1 MVTAKKDNDFPLYI
15 GIFFF
20 SGSVLLF
27 ELSLMRV
34 FSILQW
40 NFLAFMIISIAFL
53 GYGASGTFLSAF
65 SSLLKKAEGV
75 KLYKYLLFFS
85 LLFSLGSLFSLFIIS
100 KIPFDLYR
108 ITTDR
113 YQFLYLV
120 IYYLAIATPFFF
132 AGLCISLAISK
143 LPEKINKIY
152 FCDLGGASI
161 GCISFLVLANYLSF
175 NHLLIIPPLFSFIAS
190 FLFALKL
197 KDNRSIIYIVGI
209 LIFIILFCGTERF
222 YSFSINP
229 YKSLFTLLRYPNSR
243 IIDLQENSFA
253 RLEVVESEG
262 VKYAPGLSLNFSGE
276 IPEQLGL
283 VTDGD
288 GLSAITRLE
297 GEDDL
302 EGLGKISFSDYISSA
317 LGFHLI
323 KDIDNSRK
331 TLIIGPG
338 GGLDILGGI
347 YNGTE
352 VIWGIEMNPNVK
364 ILLQKNYSDYSG
376 NIYNRKGIEIL
387 SGEGRSVLKGL
398 EQKFDLIQI
407 SLIGS
412 SNTASGGFYSI
423 SENYLYTVEGFID
436 FWQHLSKGGN
446 LSITRW
452 LKFPPREIVRL
463 CSISLEALSRIGIEK
478 PENHLAV
485 IRSWATS
492 TLILSKK
499 EIEEEEIRIIKD
511 FCNKRNFDTV
521 YFPGIKAEDANTNH
535 ILEQSYYYQEID
547 QLVNS
552 FKKDELKDFYDSYFF
567 NVSAVTDNQPYFF
580 YTLKWQNI
588 PKIIKSTG
596 NWQSLIE
603 WGNLIIF
610 ATFLQGIIFS
620 IIFIFLPLILKGL
633 PVSKRK
639 VKIPFLLYFASLG
652 LGYMLLE
659 ISFIQKFILYLTNPA
674 YSTSII
680 IFAFLFFS
688 GLGSFY
694 SKKIEKNYIGSLKII
709 ILSLCG
715 LLILYQFILPYVF
728 NTTLKYSLLIR
739 IFITVVLIFPLGFL
753 MGMPFPLGIKL
764 VNSINQGKEKG
775 LIPWLWATNSF
786 CSIIASV
793 SAVIIAIFFGFR
805 AVATLA
811 TLAYLFAFLSINYS
825 KYYFCRSALDAEY
838 INTTLAKN
846 RFPLSRE

>member
-1 MVTAKKDNDFPLYI
+1 MDIMVTAKKDNDFPLYI

-20 SGSVLLF
+20 STSVLLF

-40 NFLAFMIISIAFL
+40 NYLAFMIISIAFL
-53 GYGASGTFLSAF
+53 GYGASGTFLSVF
-65 SSLLKKAEGV
+65 SSILKIAEGK

-85 LLFSLGSLFSLFIIS
+85 LLFSSGSLLSIFVIS
-100 KIPFDLYR
+100 KVPFDLYR

-113 YQFLYLV
+113 YQLIYLG
-120 IYYLAIATPFFF
+120 IYYLAIAMPFFF
-132 AGLCISLAISK
+132 AGICISLAISK

-161 GCISFLVLANYLSF
+161 GCISFLVLANYISLS
-175 NHLLIIPPLFSFIAS
+175 HLLIIPPLLSFLAS
-190 FLFALKL
+190 FLFSLKL
-197 KDNRSIIYIVGI
+197 KDKRSIIYIAGI
-209 LIFIILFCGTERF
+209 FVFIILFSGAESF
-222 YSFSINP
+222 YSLPINP
-229 YKSLFTLLRYPNSR
+229 YKSVFTLLRYPNSQ
-243 IIDLQENSFA
+243 IIDRQENSFA

-297 GEDDL
+297 GENDL
-302 EGLGKISFSDYISSA
+302 ESLEKIEFSDYISSA

-323 KDIDNSRK
+323 GDKRK
-331 TLIIGPG
+331 VLIIGPG

-347 YNGTE
+347 YNKAE
-352 VIWGIEMNPNVK
+352 EIWGIEMNPDVK
-364 ILLQKNYSDYSG
+364 ILLQNNYADYSG
-376 NIYNRKGIEIL
+376 NIYNREGIKIL
-387 SGEGRSVLKGL
+387 TGEGRSVLKGL

-412 SNTASGGFYSI
+412 SNTASGGFHSI

-436 FWQHLSKGGN
+436 FWQHLSDGGS
-446 LSITRW
+446 LSVTRW

-463 CSISLEALSRIGIEK
+463 CSISLEALSRMGIER

-499 EIEEEEIRIIKD
+499 EIGEEEIRIIKD
-511 FCNKRNFDTV
+511 FCDKRNFDTV
-521 YFPGIKAEDANTNH
+521 YFPGIKEEDANINH

-552 FKKDELKDFYDSYFF
+552 FKGDELKDFYDSYFF

-580 YTLKWQNI
+580 YTLKWENI
-588 PKIIKSTG
+588 PKIIKSTA
-596 NWQSLIE
+596 NWQPLVE

-610 ATFLQGIIFS
+610 VTFIQGIIFS
-620 IIFIFLPLILKGL
+620 IIFIFLPLILKRF
-633 PVSKRK
+633 PATKRK
-639 VKIPFLLYFASLG
+639 AKVPFLLYFASLG

-659 ISFIQKFILYLTNPA
+659 ISFIQKFILYLTNPS

-680 IFAFLFFS
+680 IFSFLFFS

-694 SKKIEKNYIGSLKII
+694 SKKMEKNYIGSLKII
-709 ILSLCG
+709 ILTLCVI
-715 LLILYQFILPYVF
+715 LLLYQIILPHIF
-728 NTTLKYSLLIR
+728 NTTLKYSLLVR
-739 IFITVVLIFPLGFL
+739 ILITIGLIFPLGFL
-753 MGMPFPLGIKL
+753 MGMPFPLGIRL
-764 VNSINQGKEKG
+764 VSSINQGKEKG

-793 SAVIIAIFFGFR
+793 SAVIIALFFGFKV
-805 AVATLA
+805 VAILA
-811 TLAYLFAFLSINYS
+811 ALAYLFGFLSINYS
-825 KYYFCRSALDAEY
+825 RKIIF
-838 INTTLAKN
+838 
-846 RFPLSRE
+846 

>member
-1 MVTAKKDNDFPLYI
+1 MDIMVTAKKDNDFPLYI

-20 SGSVLLF
+20 STSVLLF

-40 NFLAFMIISIAFL
+40 NYLAFMIISIAFL
-53 GYGASGTFLSAF
+53 GYGASGTFLSVF
-65 SSLLKKAEGV
+65 SSILKRAEG
-75 KLYKYLLFFS
+75 KNLYKYLLFFS
-85 LLFSLGSLFSLFIIS
+85 LLFSLGSLFSIFVIS
-100 KIPFDLYR
+100 KVPFDLYR
-108 ITTDR
+108 VITDR
-113 YQFLYLV
+113 YQLLYLV
-120 IYYLAIATPFFF
+120 IYYLAIAIPFFF
-132 AGLCISLAISK
+132 AGICISLAISK

-161 GCISFLVLANYLSF
+161 GCISFLVLANYISLSR
-175 NHLLIIPPLFSFIAS
+175 LLIIPPLFSFLAS
-190 FLFALKL
+190 FLFSLKL
-197 KDNRSIIYIVGI
+197 KDKRSIIYIVGI
-209 LIFIILFCGTERF
+209 FVFIILFSGAESF
-222 YSFSINP
+222 YSFPINP

-243 IIDLQENSFA
+243 IIDRQENGVA
-253 RLEVVESEG
+253 RLEVVESGG

-276 IPEQLGL
+276 IPAQLGL
-283 VTDGD
+283 VTDSD

-297 GEDDL
+297 EGDDSEAL
-302 EGLGKISFSDYISSA
+302 KKIEFSDYISSA
-317 LGFHLI
+317 LGFHLVR
-323 KDIDNSRK
+323 DTDNQEK
-331 TLIIGPG
+331 ILIIGPG

-347 YNGTE
+347 YNETE
-352 VIWGIEMNPNVK
+352 EIWGIEMNPDVK
-364 ILLQKNYSDYSG
+364 ILLQNNYSDYSG
-376 NIYNRKGIEIL
+376 NIYNRAGIKIL
-387 SGEGRSVLKGL
+387 TGEGRSVLKGL

-423 SENYLYTVEGFID
+423 SENYLYTVEGFMD
-436 FWQHLSKGGN
+436 FWQHLSDEGN

-463 CSISLEALSRIGIEK
+463 CSISLEALSQMGIER

-499 EIEEEEIRIIKD
+499 EIGEEEIRIIKD
-511 FCNKRNFDTV
+511 FCDERNFDTV
-521 YFPGIKAEDANTNH
+521 YFPGIKEEDANINH
-535 ILEQSYYYQEID
+535 VLEESYYYQEIN

-552 FKKDELKDFYDSYFF
+552 FKEDELKDFYNSYFF

-580 YTLKWQNI
+580 YTLKWKNI
-588 PKIIKSTG
+588 PKIIKSTA
-596 NWQSLIE
+596 NWQPLIE

-620 IIFIFLPLILKGL
+620 IVFIFLPLIFKKSPLNKKTGGI
-633 PVSKRK
+633 
-639 VKIPFLLYFASLG
+639 KIPFLLYFASLG

-680 IFAFLFFS
+680 IFSFLFFS

-694 SKKIEKNYIGSLKII
+694 SKKMEKNYIGSLKII
-709 ILSLCG
+709 ILTLCVI
-715 LLILYQFILPYVF
+715 LLLYQIILPHIF
-728 NTTLKYSLLIR
+728 NTTLKYSLLVR
-739 IFITVVLIFPLGFL
+739 ILITLGLIFPLGFL

-764 VNSINQGKEKG
+764 VSSINQGKEKG

-793 SAVIIAIFFGFR
+793 SAVIIALFFGFKV
-805 AVATLA
+805 VAILA
-811 TLAYLFAFLSINYS
+811 ALVYLFGFLSINYS
-825 KYYFCRSALDAEY
+825 RKIIF
-838 INTTLAKN
+838 
-846 RFPLSRE
+846 

>member
-1 MVTAKKDNDFPLYI
+1 MNTMVMSKKDSDFSLYT

-20 SGSVLLF
+20 STSVLLF

-40 NFLAFMIISIAFL
+40 NYLAFMIISIAFL
-53 GYGASGTFLSAF
+53 GYGASGTFLSVF
-65 SSLLKKAEGV
+65 SSVLKRAEG
-75 KLYKYLLFFS
+75 KNLYKYLLFFS
-85 LLFSLGSLFSLFIIS
+85 LLFSLGSLLSIFVIS

-113 YQFLYLV
+113 YQLIYLG

-132 AGLCISLAISK
+132 AGICISLAISK

-152 FCDLGGASI
+152 FCDLSGASI
-161 GCISFLVLANYLSF
+161 GCISFLVLANYISLS
-175 NHLLIIPPLFSFIAS
+175 HLLIIPPLLSFLAS
-190 FLFALKL
+190 FLFSLKL
-197 KDNRSIIYIVGI
+197 KDKRTIIYVVGI
-209 LIFIILFCGTERF
+209 FVFIILFSGAESF
-222 YSFSINP
+222 YSFPINP
-229 YKSLFTLLRYPNSR
+229 YKSLFTLLRYPDSR
-243 IIDLQENSFA
+243 IIDRQENSFA

-262 VKYAPGLSLNFSGE
+262 VKYAPGLSLNFPGE

-297 GEDDL
+297 GEDNL
-302 EGLGKISFSDYISSA
+302 EGLKKIEFSDYISSA
-317 LGFHLI
+317 LGFHLTGD
-323 KDIDNSRK
+323 KGDI
-331 TLIIGPG
+331 LIIGPG

-347 YNGTE
+347 YNETE
-352 VIWGIEMNPNVK
+352 EIWGIEMNPDVK
-364 ILLQKNYSDYSG
+364 NLLQGNYADYSG
-376 NIYNRKGIEIL
+376 NIYNREGIKIL
-387 SGEGRSVLKGL
+387 TGEGRSVLKGL

-436 FWQHLSKGGN
+436 FWQHLSDGGK
-446 LSITRW
+446 LGITRW

-463 CSISLEALSRIGIEK
+463 CSISLEALSRMGIEK

-499 EIEEEEIRIIKD
+499 EIGEEEIRAIKD
-511 FCNKRNFDTV
+511 FCDERNFDTV
-521 YFPGIKAEDANTNH
+521 YFPGIKEEEANTNH
-535 ILEQSYYYQEID
+535 ILEQSYYYQEIE

-552 FKKDELKDFYDSYFF
+552 FKEDELKDFYDSYFF

-596 NWQSLIE
+596 NWQALIE

-620 IIFIFLPLILKGL
+620 IIFIFLPLILKRL
-633 PVSKRK
+633 PISKRK
-639 VKIPFLLYFASLG
+639 IKIPFLLYFASLG

-680 IFAFLFFS
+680 IFSFLFFS

-694 SKKIEKNYIGSLKII
+694 SRRIEKNYVNALKII
-709 ILSLCG
+709 IFTLCG

-728 NTTLKYSLLIR
+728 NTTLKYSLLVR
-739 IFITVVLIFPLGFL
+739 IFITPGLIFPLGFL

-764 VNSINQGKEKG
+764 VNSTKQGKR

-793 SAVIIAIFFGFR
+793 SAVIIALFFGFKV
-805 AVATLA
+805 VAILA
-811 TLAYLFAFLSINYS
+811 ALIYLFGFLSINYS
-825 KYYFCRSALDAEY
+825 KY
-838 INTTLAKN
+838 
-846 RFPLSRE
+846 

>member
-1 MVTAKKDNDFPLYI
+1 MSKKDNDFSLYI

-20 SGSVLLF
+20 STSVLLF

-40 NFLAFMIISIAFL
+40 NYLAFMIISIAFL
-53 GYGASGTFLSAF
+53 GYGASGTFLSVF
-65 SSLLKKAEGV
+65 SSILKRAEG
-75 KLYKYLLFFS
+75 KNLHKYLLFFS
-85 LLFSLGSLFSLFIIS
+85 LLFSLGSLLSIFAIS
-100 KIPFDLYR
+100 KVPFDLYR
-108 ITTDR
+108 AITDR
-113 YQFLYLV
+113 YQLLYLV
-120 IYYLAIATPFFF
+120 IYYLAIAIPFFF
-132 AGLCISLAISK
+132 AGICISLAISK
-143 LPEKINKIY
+143 LPGKVNKIY

-161 GCISFLVLANYLSF
+161 GCISFLVLANYISLS
-175 NHLLIIPPLFSFIAS
+175 NLLIIPPLLSFLAS
-190 FLFALKL
+190 FLFSLKL
-197 KDNRSIIYIVGI
+197 KDKRSIIYIIGI
-209 LIFIILFCGTERF
+209 FVFTILFSGAESF
-222 YSFSINP
+222 YSFPINP

-243 IIDLQENSFA
+243 IIDRQENSVA

-283 VTDGD
+283 ITDGD

-302 EGLGKISFSDYISSA
+302 EASVKIEFSDYISSA

-323 KDIDNSRK
+323 GDKRK
-331 TLIIGPG
+331 VLIIGPG

-347 YNGTE
+347 YNGAE
-352 VIWGIEMNPNVK
+352 EIWGIEMNPDVK
-364 ILLQKNYSDYSG
+364 ILLQNNYSDYSG
-376 NIYNRKGIEIL
+376 NIYNREGIKIL
-387 SGEGRSVLKGL
+387 TGEGRSVLKGL

-423 SENYLYTVEGFID
+423 SENYLYTVEGFMD
-436 FWQHLSKGGN
+436 FWQHLSEGGK

-452 LKFPPREIVRL
+452 LKFPPREVVRL
-463 CSISLEALSRIGIEK
+463 CSISLEALSRMGIER
-478 PENHLAV
+478 PENHLAI

-492 TLILSKK
+492 TLVLSKK
-499 EIEEEEIRIIKD
+499 EIGEEEIRIIKD
-511 FCNKRNFDTV
+511 FCDKRNFDSV
-521 YFPGIKAEDANTNH
+521 YFPGIKEEDANINH
-535 ILEQSYYYQEID
+535 VLEQSYYYQEID
-547 QLVNS
+547 QLVSS
-552 FKKDELKDFYDSYFF
+552 FKKDKLKDFYDSYFF
-567 NVSAVTDNQPYFF
+567 NVSAIFDNQPYFF

-588 PKIIKSTG
+588 PKIVKSTG
-596 NWQSLIE
+596 NWQPLIE

-680 IFAFLFFS
+680 IFSFLFFS

-694 SKKIEKNYIGSLKII
+694 SKKIEKNYIGGLKII
-709 ILSLCG
+709 ILSICVI
-715 LLILYQFILPYVF
+715 LLLYQIILPHIF
-728 NTTLKYSLLIR
+728 NTTLKYSLLVR
-739 IFITVVLIFPLGFL
+739 ILITMGLISPLGFL
-753 MGMPFPLGIKL
+753 MGMPFPLGIGL
-764 VNSINQGKEKG
+764 VSSIEQGKEKG

-793 SAVIIAIFFGFR
+793 SAVIIALFFGFR
-805 AVATLA
+805 VVAMLA
-811 TLAYLFAFLSINYS
+811 TLAYLFGFLSINYS
-825 KYYFCRSALDAEY
+825 KYYFCHSALDAES
-838 INTTLAKN
+838 INTTLNKD

>member
-1 MVTAKKDNDFPLYI
+1 MNTMVMSKKDSDFSLYI

-20 SGSVLLF
+20 STSVLLF

-40 NFLAFMIISIAFL
+40 NYLAFMIISIAFL
-53 GYGASGTFLSAF
+53 GYGASGTFLSVF
-65 SSLLKKAEGV
+65 SSILKKAEG
-75 KLYKYLLFFS
+75 KNLYKYLLSFS
-85 LLFSLGSLFSLFIIS
+85 LLFSLGSLLSIFVIS
-100 KIPFDLYR
+100 KVPFDLYR
-108 ITTDR
+108 VITDR
-113 YQFLYLV
+113 YQLLYLV
-120 IYYLAIATPFFF
+120 IYYLAIAIPFFF
-132 AGLCISLAISK
+132 AGICISLAISK
-143 LPEKINKIY
+143 LPEKVNKIY
-152 FCDLGGASI
+152 FCDLSGAAI
-161 GCISFLVLANYLSF
+161 GCISFLVLANYISLS
-175 NHLLIIPPLFSFIAS
+175 HLLIIPPLLSFLAS
-190 FLFALKL
+190 FLFSLKL
-197 KDNRSIIYIVGI
+197 KDKRTIIYIVGI
-209 LIFIILFCGTERF
+209 FVFIILFSGAESF
-222 YSFSINP
+222 YSFPINP

-243 IIDLQENSFA
+243 IIDRQENSFA

-262 VKYAPGLSLNFSGE
+262 VRYAPGLSLNFSGE

-288 GLSAITRLE
+288 GLSAITKLE
-297 GEDDL
+297 GENDL
-302 EGLGKISFSDYISSA
+302 KGLKKIEFSDYISSA

-323 KDIDNSRK
+323 GDKRK
-331 TLIIGPG
+331 VLIIGPG
-338 GGLDILGGI
+338 GGLDVLGGI
-347 YNGTE
+347 YNE
-352 VIWGIEMNPNVK
+352 AEEIWGIEMNPDVK
-364 ILLQKNYSDYSG
+364 ILLQGNYADYSG
-376 NIYNRKGIEIL
+376 NIYNREGIKIL
-387 SGEGRSVLKGL
+387 TGEGRSVLKGL

-423 SENYLYTVEGFID
+423 SENYLYTVEAFMD
-436 FWQHLSKGGN
+436 FWQHLSDGGK
-446 LSITRW
+446 LGITRW

-463 CSISLEALSRIGIEK
+463 CSISLEALSRMGIEK
-478 PENHLAV
+478 PENHLAI
-485 IRSWATS
+485 IRSWGTS

-499 EIEEEEIRIIKD
+499 EIGEEEIRAIKD
-511 FCNKRNFDTV
+511 FCDERNFDAV
-521 YFPGIKAEDANTNH
+521 YFPGIKKEEANTNH

-552 FKKDELKDFYDSYFF
+552 FKEDKLKDFYDSYFF

-596 NWQSLIE
+596 NWQALIE

-620 IIFIFLPLILKGL
+620 IIFIFLPLILKRL

-639 VKIPFLLYFASLG
+639 IKIPFLLYFASLG

-680 IFAFLFFS
+680 IFSFLFFS

-694 SKKIEKNYIGSLKII
+694 SRRIEKNYVNALKTII
-709 ILSLCG
+709 FTLCG
-715 LLILYQFILPYVF
+715 LLIIYQFVLPYVF
-728 NTTLKYSLLIR
+728 NTTLQYSLLVR
-739 IFITVVLIFPLGFL
+739 ILITLGLIFPLGFL
-753 MGMPFPLGIKL
+753 MGMPFPLGIRL
-764 VNSINQGKEKG
+764 VNSTEQGKE

-793 SAVIIAIFFGFR
+793 SAVIIAIFFGFKV
-805 AVATLA
+805 VAILA
-811 TLAYLFAFLSINYS
+811 ASIYLFGFFSINYS
-825 KYYFCRSALDAEY
+825 GTGDGSL
-838 INTTLAKN
+838 
-846 RFPLSRE
+846 RE

>member
-1 MVTAKKDNDFPLYI
+1 VDTIVAAKKDNDFPLYI

-40 NFLAFMIISIAFL
+40 NYLAFMIISIAFL
-53 GYGASGTFLSAF
+53 GYGASGTFLSVF
-65 SSLLKKAEGV
+65 SSLLKKAKGI
-75 KLYKYLLFFS
+75 KLYKYLFFFS

-113 YQFLYLV
+113 YQLLYLI

-132 AGLCISLAISK
+132 AGLCISLVISK
-143 LPEKINKIY
+143 LPKKINKIY

-161 GCISFLVLANYLSF
+161 GCISFLVLANYISLSY
-175 NHLLIIPPLFSFIAS
+175 LLIIPSLFSFLAS
-190 FLFALKL
+190 FLFSLKL
-197 KDNRSIIYIVGI
+197 KDKSSIIYIVGI
-209 LIFIILFCGTERF
+209 FIFIILFSGAESF
-222 YSFSINP
+222 YSFPINP

-243 IIDLQENSFA
+243 IIDSQENSFA

-297 GEDDL
+297 WENNL
-302 EGLGKISFSDYISSA
+302 EALGKIEFTDYISSA
-317 LGFHLI
+317 LGFHLVR
-323 KDIDNSRK
+323 DIDNQGK
-331 TLIIGPG
+331 ILIIGPG

-347 YNGTE
+347 YNGIE
-352 VIWGIEMNPNVK
+352 EIWGIEMNPDIK
-364 ILLQKNYSDYSG
+364 ILLQNNYSGYSG
-376 NIYNRKGIEIL
+376 NIYNREGINIL
-387 SGEGRSVLKGL
+387 TGEGRSVLKGL
-398 EQKFDLIQI
+398 DQKFDLIQI

-412 SNTASGGFYSI
+412 SNTASGGFYST
-423 SENYLYTVEGFID
+423 SENYLYTVEGFMD
-436 FWQHLSKGGN
+436 FWQHLSEGGK

-463 CSISLEALSRIGIEK
+463 CSISLEALSRMGIEK

-492 TLILSKK
+492 TLVLSKK
-499 EIEEEEIRIIKD
+499 EIGEEEIRIIKD
-511 FCNKRNFDTV
+511 FCDKRNFDTV
-521 YFPGIKAEDANTNH
+521 YFPGIKEEDANINH

-547 QLVNS
+547 QLINS
-552 FKKDELKDFYDSYFF
+552 FKEDKLKDFYDSYFF

-588 PKIIKSTG
+588 PKIIKSTA

-633 PVSKRK
+633 PISKRK
-639 VKIPFLLYFASLG
+639 IKIPFLLYFASLG

-680 IFAFLFFS
+680 IFSFLFFS

-694 SKKIEKNYIGSLKII
+694 SKKIEKNYIESLKII
-709 ILSLCG
+709 ILSLCVI
-715 LLILYQFILPYVF
+715 LLLYQIILPHIF
-728 NTTLKYSLLIR
+728 NTTLKYSLLAR
-739 IFITVVLIFPLGFL
+739 ILITIGLISPLGFL
-753 MGMPFPLGIKL
+753 MGMPFPLGIRL
-764 VNSINQGKEKG
+764 VSSIEQGKEKG

-793 SAVIIAIFFGFR
+793 SAVIIALFFGFR
-805 AVATLA
+805 VVASLA
-811 TLAYLFAFLSINYS
+811 ALAYLFGFLSITGNRGRGNRKRS
-825 KYYFCRSALDAEY
+825 PVPTERGYYFYTD
-838 INTTLAKN
+838 
-846 RFPLSRE
+846 

>member
-1 MVTAKKDNDFPLYI
+1 MNTMVMSKKDSDFSLYT

-20 SGSVLLF
+20 STSVLLF

-40 NFLAFMIISIAFL
+40 NYLAFMIISIAFL
-53 GYGASGTFLSAF
+53 GYGASGTFLSVF
-65 SSLLKKAEGV
+65 SSILKRAEG
-75 KLYKYLLFFS
+75 KNIYKYLLFFS
-85 LLFSLGSLFSLFIIS
+85 LLFSLCSLLSIFVIS
-100 KIPFDLYR
+100 KVPFDLYR
-108 ITTDR
+108 VITDR
-113 YQFLYLV
+113 YQLLYLV
-120 IYYLAIATPFFF
+120 IYYLAIAIPFFF
-132 AGLCISLAISK
+132 AGICISLAISK

-152 FCDLGGASI
+152 FCDLSGASV
-161 GCISFLVLANYLSF
+161 GCISFLVLANYINLS
-175 NHLLIIPPLFSFIAS
+175 HLLIIPPLLSFLAS
-190 FLFALKL
+190 FLFSLKL
-197 KDNRSIIYIVGI
+197 KNKRPIFYIVGI
-209 LIFIILFCGTERF
+209 FIFIILFSGAESF
-222 YSFSINP
+222 YSFPLNP

-243 IIDLQENSFA
+243 IIDRQENSFA

-302 EGLGKISFSDYISSA
+302 EALRKIEFSDYISSA

-323 KDIDNSRK
+323 RNIDHQK
-331 TLIIGPG
+331 KILIIGSG

-347 YNGTE
+347 YNE
-352 VIWGIEMNPNVK
+352 AEEIWGIEMNPNVK
-364 ILLQKNYSDYSG
+364 ILLQGNHANYSG
-376 NIYNRKGIEIL
+376 NIYNREGIRIL
-387 SGEGRSVLKGL
+387 TGEGRSVLKGL
-398 EQKFDLIQI
+398 DQEFDLIQI

-423 SENYLYTVEGFID
+423 SENYLYTVEAFMD
-436 FWQHLSKGGN
+436 FWQHLSAGGK

-463 CSISLEALSRIGIEK
+463 CSISLEALSRMGIEK
-478 PENHLAV
+478 PENHLSI
-485 IRSWATS
+485 IRSWGTS

-499 EIEEEEIRIIKD
+499 EIGEEEIRAIKD
-511 FCNKRNFDTV
+511 FCDKRNFDTV
-521 YFPGIKAEDANTNH
+521 YFPGIKEEEANTNH
-535 ILEQSYYYQEID
+535 VLEQSYYYQEID
-547 QLVNS
+547 QLINS
-552 FKKDELKDFYDSYFF
+552 FEEDELKDFYDSYFF

-596 NWQSLIE
+596 NWQALIE

-610 ATFLQGIIFS
+610 ATFIQGIIFS
-620 IIFIFLPLILKGL
+620 IIFIFLPLILKRL
-633 PVSKRK
+633 PISKRK

-652 LGYMLLE
+652 FGYMLLE

-674 YSTSII
+674 YSTSIV
-680 IFAFLFFS
+680 IFSFLFFS

-694 SKKIEKNYIGSLKII
+694 SRRIEKNYVNALKII
-709 ILSLCG
+709 IFSLCTI
-715 LLILYQFILPYVF
+715 LLSYQIVLSYVF
-728 NTTLKYSLLIR
+728 NTTLQYSLLVR
-739 IFITVVLIFPLGFL
+739 IFITLGLIFPLGFL
-753 MGMPFPLGIKL
+753 MGMPFPLGIRL
-764 VNSINQGKEKG
+764 VNSTEQGKG

-793 SAVIIAIFFGFR
+793 SAVIIALFFGFKV
-805 AVATLA
+805 VAILA
-811 TLAYLFAFLSINYS
+811 ALVYLFGFLSINYS
-825 KYYFCRSALDAEY
+825 RK
-838 INTTLAKN
+838 INRGTVL
-846 RFPLSRE
+846 